1 MAKTTTILVSA
12 SLGQRNKHWGV
23 NNNCQSKINYLL
35 RRKNRNVNKK
45 MVCLQHKTTVQY
57 IILTSNISQNVP

>member
-23 NNNCQSKINYLL
+23 NNYCQSKFTTYLEEKTEIST
-35 RRKNRNVNKK
+35 RKWFA
-45 MVCLQHKTTVQY
+45 Y
-57 IILTSNISQNVP
+57 NIKLLYNIYTNF

>member
-23 NNNCQSKINYLL
+23 NNNCQSKFTTYLEEKTEMST
-35 RRKNRNVNKK
+35 RKWFA
-45 MVCLQHKTTVQY
+45 Y
-57 IILTSNISQNVP
+57 NIKLLYNI